1 MDHQGDTGSRAGGL
15 GSLRVL
21 GGELS
26 ALVRVVGALPWRS
39 TAADTLNDEDGHR
52 VPVVLVHGILGDAT
66 NFATLRRHLARHGI
80 RRFSSFGYFP
90 RLDYQRL
97 ATRFGEHLSA
107 VCRNTGVPQVDVV
120 AHSLGGLVARYF
132 VQTDGGG
139 RVRRLVTLGTP
150 YLAYTNPSQEFS
162 IFAEHDPIVPPPTD
176 RARRRTHVV
185 GACGHLGL
193 LTDERVLGA
202 VVRYLVRPELAVGRV
217 GTAPPDRRSALP
229 GAAA

>member
-1 MDHQGDTGSRAGGL
+1 MERQGDTGSWAGGL

-39 TAADTLNDEDGHR
+39 IAADTLDDEDGHP

-80 RRFSSFGYFP
+80 RRFSSFGYLP

-97 ATRFGEHLSA
+97 AARLGEHVSA
-107 VCRNTGVPQVDVV
+107 VCRETGGAQVDVV

-132 VQTDGGG
+132 MQTGGAG
-139 RVRRLVTLGTP
+139 FVRRLVTLGTP
-150 YLAYTNPSQEFS
+150 YLAYTNPPQELS
-162 IFAEHDPIVPPPTD
+162 IFAEHDAIVPPPVD
-176 RARRRTHVV
+176 RARRRMHVV

-193 LTDERVLGA
+193 LTDERALGA
-202 VVRYLVRPELAVGRV
+202 VVRYLVRPALVIGRV
-217 GTAPPDRRSALP
+217 DTR
-229 GAAA
+229 AA